1 MAHNRPFCPS
11 GVARRVRVDTSDNAP
26 HDLRCYLPPMFAFGD
41 AQASASPKFVPEEES
56 QGWIQTALARVRD
69 RLGPPARESKLITS
83 PSILDAPRNL
93 DSLFDLICDLQAQVG
108 QEELEFTLLAHDQQ
122 ANVDPSF
129 EPLGDPTGQLMHS
142 FFSRSEET
150 YLTLFSDAAFRV
162 LPVLYASVARE
173 LGRFAL
179 HRSGGALFTTDDE
192 FEHDPESESELAAIS
207 LGLGIWIA
215 NGAVMFENGCCGGG
229 CGVDLRSLRAGLSV
243 PEVGHALAVDA
254 RARGLGKWSIS
265 RHLESTQKAAFKK
278 NWSAIKR
285 APAPAALASASSRG
299 ALGS

>member
-1 MAHNRPFCPS
+1 
-11 GVARRVRVDTSDNAP
+11 
-26 HDLRCYLPPMFAFGD
+26 MFAFGD
-41 AQASASPKFVPEEES
+41 AQASTSPNFVPEEAS

-69 RLGPPARESKLITS
+69 RLGPSAGESKLITS
-83 PSILDAPRNL
+83 PSVLGAPRDL

-108 QEELEFTLLAHDQQ
+108 QEDLEFTLLANDQR
-122 ANVDPSF
+122 ANVDPTF
-129 EPLGDPTGQLMHS
+129 EVLGDPTGQLMHS
-142 FFSRSEET
+142 FFSKKEDS
-150 YLTLFSDAAFRV
+150 YLMLFSDAAFRV

-173 LGRFAL
+173 LGRLAL
-179 HRSGGALFTTDDE
+179 HRSGGPLFAEDDE
-192 FEHDPESESELAAIS
+192 FEHDPESEAELAAMS
-207 LGLGIWIA
+207 LGLGLWIA

-265 RHLESTQKAAFKK
+265 RHLESTQKAAFKR

-285 APAPAALASASSRG
+285 APAPAALAPASSHG